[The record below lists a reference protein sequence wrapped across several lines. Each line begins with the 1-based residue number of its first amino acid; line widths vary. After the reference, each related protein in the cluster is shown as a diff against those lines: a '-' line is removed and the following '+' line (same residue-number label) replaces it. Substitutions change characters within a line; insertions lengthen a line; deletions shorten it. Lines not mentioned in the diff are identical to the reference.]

1 MREAI
6 IQVEKDQVK
15 GDEIVAEV
23 EDNTMPK
30 LLQKTE
36 THVRLDSLFFHS
48 IKSAYIGIFPPI
60 IISNLF

>member
-36 THVRLDSLFFHS
+36 THVRLDSLFFHRQRN
-48 IKSAYIGIFPPI
+48 I
-60 IISNLF
+60 L